1 MVSQNTSRTRIM
13 ERFVSIEKITYFGR
27 IKLQTILTFE
37 T

>member
-1 MVSQNTSRTRIM
+1 MVRQNILRTRIM
-13 ERFVSIEKITYFGR
+13 ERSVSFEKITYFGR